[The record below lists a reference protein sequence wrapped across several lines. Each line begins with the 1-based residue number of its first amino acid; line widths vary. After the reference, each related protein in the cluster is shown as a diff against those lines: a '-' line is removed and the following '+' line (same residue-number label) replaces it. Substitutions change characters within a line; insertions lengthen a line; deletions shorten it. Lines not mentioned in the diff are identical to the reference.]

1 MNRGPRAPSAPG
13 TRLTRILS
21 GALLVA
27 ALLSGCVTQQGGTT
41 GKLGRAA
48 DDVQSALTSAELGL
62 NQDRDGLT
70 LPGATDTLLE
80 NMLEEVHLTAEKMG
94 KLSPKTAVELDRQD
108 TALQLAG
115 EAERALATARG
126 NLDVSGSASSATEA
140 DIRHLAGLADVIG
153 RQTQGWAP

>member
-1 MNRGPRAPSAPG
+1 MTKGPRTAPAAW
-13 TRLTRILS
+13 TRLARALS
-21 GALLVA
+21 GAVVVA

-70 LPGATDTLLE
+70 LPGASDTLLE

-108 TALQLAG
+108 TALKLAG
-115 EAERALATARG
+115 EAERALVTARG
-126 NLDVSGSASSATEA
+126 NLDVSGSASDA
-140 DIRHLAGLADVIG
+140 DIRHLARLADAIG